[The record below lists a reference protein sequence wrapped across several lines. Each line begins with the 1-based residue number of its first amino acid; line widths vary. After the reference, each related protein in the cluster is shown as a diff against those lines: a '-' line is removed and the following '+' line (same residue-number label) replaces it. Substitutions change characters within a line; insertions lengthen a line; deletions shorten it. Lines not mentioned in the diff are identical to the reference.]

1 MQKLLGLLVL
11 SYHLRER
18 TNKMRDRYPND
29 IEGALDNIESQFGGG
44 YLDLV
49 EGWDKTEMDIIK
61 EAIKL
66 YKEKLNGET

>member
-1 MQKLLGLLVL
+1 MNKL
-11 SYHLRER
+11 
-18 TNKMRDRYPND
+18 RDRYPND
-29 IEGALDNIESQFGGG
+29 VEGALDNIESQLGGG

-49 EGWDKTEMDIIK
+49 EDWDKTEIDIIK

>member
-1 MQKLLGLLVL
+1 MK
-11 SYHLRER
+11 
-18 TNKMRDRYPND
+18 DRYYND
-29 IEGALDNIESQFGGG
+29 LEGALDNIESQLGGG

-49 EGWDKTEMDIIK
+49 EDWDKTEIDIIK

>member
-1 MQKLLGLLVL
+1 M
-11 SYHLRER
+11 
-18 TNKMRDRYPND
+18 TNRYDND
-29 IEGALDNIESQFGGG
+29 IEGALDNIESQLGGG

-49 EGWDKTEMDIIK
+49 EDWDKTEIDIIK

>member
-1 MQKLLGLLVL
+1 M
-11 SYHLRER
+11 
-18 TNKMRDRYPND
+18 TDRYDND
-29 IEGALDNIESQFGGG
+29 VEGALDNIESQLGGG

-49 EGWDKTEMDIIK
+49 EDWDKTEMDIIK

>member
-1 MQKLLGLLVL
+1 MK
-11 SYHLRER
+11 
-18 TNKMRDRYPND
+18 NRYDND
-29 IEGALDNIESQFGGG
+29 IEGALDNIESQLGGG

-49 EGWDKTEMDIIK
+49 EDWDKTEMNIIK

>member
-1 MQKLLGLLVL
+1 M
-11 SYHLRER
+11 
-18 TNKMRDRYPND
+18 NKMRDRYPND

-49 EGWDKTEMDIIK
+49 EDWDKTEMDIIK

>member
-1 MQKLLGLLVL
+1 MK
-11 SYHLRER
+11 
-18 TNKMRDRYPND
+18 DRYDND
-29 IEGALDNIESQFGGG
+29 IEGALINIESQLGGG

-49 EGWDKTEMDIIK
+49 EDWDKTEMDIIK

>member
-1 MQKLLGLLVL
+1 MVSNMKEQ
-11 SYHLRER
+11 
-18 TNKMRDRYPND
+18 YPND
-29 IEGALDNIESQFGGG
+29 IEGALDNIESQLGGG

-49 EGWDKTEMDIIK
+49 EDWDKTEMDIIK